1 MDPDGMLNG
10 WNSKVRITSAM
21 IKAWNTTRPPSASPP
36 SLRFPSVDTLIG
48 LSSFELST
56 DFSIG
61 FSTACSTAFL
71 AISFTRVGPCTPL
84 DDRPQ
89 KGKRRRRLEEP
100 QKLRIQW
107 LTCVGAA
114 HPRPRKMPGIPRCF
128 SRLHANTQSTPG
140 VQLCVFGPAR
150 MQRRYDH
157 GYRGGG
163 EFVCND
169 KAEMGLDPAA
179 TVARRRQRAAPGASL
194 RSQDVARM

>member
-1 MDPDGMLNG
+1 MDPDGMLND
-10 WNSKVRITSAM
+10 WNSRVRITSAM

-100 QKLRIQW
+100 QK
-107 LTCVGAA
+107 
-114 HPRPRKMPGIPRCF
+114 
-128 SRLHANTQSTPG
+128 SS
-140 VQLCVFGPAR
+140 
-150 MQRRYDH
+150 DS
-157 GYRGGG
+157 
-163 EFVCND
+163 
-169 KAEMGLDPAA
+169 
-179 TVARRRQRAAPGASL
+179 VAYLRRRGAPTTPKDAGNPSL
-194 RSQDVARM
+194 F